1 MADNV
6 KIDGKL
12 FQERINHFV
21 GAWKNDKRA
30 GDQIF
35 SGVSSILIMMGKV
48 DDPVFHKNNSMHVRL
63 NPNYALPLAQ
73 PPETIRG
80 KY

>member
-30 GDQIF
+30 GDTIF

-63 NPNYALPLAQ
+63 ISNPG
-73 PPETIRG
+73 PPETTRS